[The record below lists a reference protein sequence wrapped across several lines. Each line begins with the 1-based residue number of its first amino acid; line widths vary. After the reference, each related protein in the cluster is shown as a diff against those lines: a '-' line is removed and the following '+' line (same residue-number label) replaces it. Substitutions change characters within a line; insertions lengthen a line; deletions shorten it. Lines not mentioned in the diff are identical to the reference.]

1 MEENQ
6 NVGMNVVNSP
16 LMQRA
21 KGFADF
27 ARSAREAKNQE
38 AAQQVT
44 SDMQRVFNY
53 WLTTSDH
60 WAAKECNK
68 DIRIA
73 QVADGINWN
82 FFNWQRSIDVKNNAR
97 NFVNGWLANNMVGN
111 QLNDYAQSA
120 IDYIG
125 DEKNIDCDPTEF
137 YKAIWRWSS
146 TIEEEVQPDT
156 TTIMEEQPTEQGIEE
171 RAVTVEDVP
180 DEVNDEDID
189 REFSRW
195 ENALWGVVETALW
208 VPEMITKWGAY
219 LGYLKNRAFKW
230 NEWDQEIINKANLNK
245 TLNSIDEF
253 YEKLTPWDP
262 ESLTRM
268 GTNLTTD
275 LAVTAWMLMVPWMG
289 EAKATELATK
299 FPKLTKMLA
308 KFKTLENLEKKAP
321 RLAKFIRNVT
331 KWSKLWAEIEVVN
344 NSLDWELTSP
354 KEAWE
359 WMLMGILTEMWLNS
373 KFAKKVST
381 FLETDWLMTK
391 ARMKN
396 IINKIKDKVNKIP
409 TSEDLANFMT
419 KYWIT
424 GSREAMVQKAQNL
437 YKSTMEV
444 IDWIFSKVKWKFS
457 SEATTQAINWLI
469 KEMETNIAWGTP
481 ELGYREA
488 LEFLKSIQ
496 NKAGKYTATNMEK
509 VKRLVDKYI
518 EMFKKSWDFKT
529 GYEWWV
535 KVRQTLQKE
544 LENIG
549 KSLWDV
555 EALNNIVQTS
565 YWIMK
570 WVEDN
575 LAWDGALTFASRYGL
590 PSMLSIPLIKD
601 IVKWDF
607 SSMPVD
613 LILPVVSWNTWLKT
627 HLGSLMRRMSWVN
640 RESVSKWLTSEG
652 KEKLSKWASD
662 ELLAI
667 INWDTKV
674 KDVIKEYVVNLIKD
688 TAIIWEQNAVEWLG
702 NVKEKASKSVYTDVV
717 K

>member
-146 TIEEEVQPDT
+146 TIEEEVQPDAAT
-156 TTIMEEQPTEQGIEE
+156 VIEEQPTEQGIEE

-180 DEVNDEDID
+180 DEVNDEDLD

-208 VPEMITKWGAY
+208 IPEMITKWGAY
-219 LGYLKNRAFKW
+219 LGYLKDRAIKW
-230 NEWDQEIINKANLNK
+230 NEGDQAVINKANLNRA
-245 TLNSIDEF
+245 LYNIDDF

-262 ESLTRM
+262 ESLMRL

-275 LAVTAWMLMVPWMG
+275 LAVTAWMLMVPWMW

-321 RLAKFIRNVT
+321 RLAKFIRNVA

-354 KEAWE
+354 KEALE
-359 WMLMGILTEMWLNS
+359 WTLMGILTEMWLNS

-396 IINKIKDKVNKIP
+396 IINKIKDTVNKVP

-437 YKSTMEV
+437 YKSTMGV

-457 SEATTQAINWLI
+457 SEATTQAIDWLI
-469 KEMETNIAWGTP
+469 KEMEKDIAWGTP

-488 LEFLKSIQ
+488 LEFLKSIK

-509 VKRLVDKYI
+509 VKRLIDKHI
-518 EMFKKSWDFKT
+518 EMFKKSWDFKS
-529 GYEWWV
+529 GYEWWI
-535 KVRQTLQKE
+535 KARQTLQKE

-607 SSMPVD
+607 SSMPAD

-627 HLGSLMRRMSWVN
+627 HMGSLLRRMSWVN

-674 KDVIKEYVVNLIKD
+674 KDAIKEFVVNLIKD